1 MRRVGTIV
9 EWNDERGFGFVVPD
23 GGGDRAFLHISAFDR
38 RGDRPFDGALVSYEV
53 DLDERKR
60 PQARAVR
67 FVNVSPRPSSGG
79 FPWRAGVGILVLAVL
94 GAGYVTGRLPMLLAG
109 TYGAASLVA
118 FAMYW
123 IDKSAARN
131 DRWRTP
137 ESKLH
142 VVGLLGGW
150 PGALLAQ
157 DVFRHKSRKVDFQIV
172 FWIVVIA
179 NVAIVVWLM
188 KSGNLRVME
197 RALRALH

>member
-1 MRRVGTIV
+1 MRLVGKVV
-9 EWNDERGFGFVVPD
+9 EWNDERGFGFVVAN
-23 GGGDRAFLHISAFDR
+23 GGGDRAFVHISAFDC

-53 DLDERKR
+53 SLDERKR
-60 PQARAVR
+60 PQACAVR
-67 FVNVSPRPSSGG
+67 FVNASPRPSSGV
-79 FPWRAGVGILVLAVL
+79 FPWRGAVGILVLAAL
-94 GAGYVTGRLPMLLAG
+94 GAGYFTGRLPKPLVAI
-109 TYGAASLVA
+109 YGVTSIVA

-137 ESKLH
+137 ESRLH

-157 DVFRHKSRKVDFQIV
+157 DVFRHKSRKLAFQIV
-172 FWIVVIA
+172 FWVVVIA

-188 KSGNLRVME
+188 KSGNLRMLE
-197 RALRALH
+197 RALRTLH